1 MKKRSRILVSGLLVL
16 MLVLSGCGG
25 NNTQGNVKN
34 DEPSKAIS
42 EPVEGG
48 KLTVA
53 IPTSP
58 SCLDGD
64 SVTTQ
69 DVNDIMNHV
78 YEGLF
83 EFDGQYEPIPQLA
96 EGYVM
101 ENDNKTYVITLRQ
114 GVKFHNGDEM
124 TSEDVIAS
132 LDRWFARNGNGQ
144 EVARY
149 LDSYEANGDYEVR
162 VTFKE
167 PYAPFLSTISANVAN
182 QKLLIR
188 PKELAEKY
196 AETIMSEHI
205 GTGPF
210 EFAAFEPDQY
220 VRLKKFAD
228 YTPNEKAS
236 SGLAGQRIAYVDEIE
251 FAVVPEQ
258 AVRIAG
264 VQSGQYQFAFDI
276 PSDQYQVLNA
286 ENSNVQTF
294 ITSPNYQLYLI
305 LNQGS
310 NALKDIKARQA
321 ILMGLD
327 MVQLGALGIGDE
339 NFWHL
344 NGCLFPKGS
353 LWYDEKAGEGAYN
366 VHDLEK
372 AKALLAESSYD
383 GSPIVILDQRENV
396 VYAQT
401 AIALQEQLEAIG
413 FTVDLQLLDNATVVD
428 KRSQK
433 DAWDIHVNSF
443 KAPDP
448 DPQVYGAWMGTNK
461 WIGNWDDDYSRQ
473 MDDIF
478 ARMLVTIDQD
488 ERYKIVQEW
497 YQKFYETVPYVKIVD
512 YDGLYIA
519 DGTVKDYANYTTPY
533 FWNVYLE

>member
-1 MKKRSRILVSGLLVL
+1 MKKTKWISVLLVAA
-16 MLVLSGCGG
+16 VLLTAGCGQQPKEQQPVQTPEAASG
-25 NNTQGNVKN
+25 
-34 DEPSKAIS
+34 EPTS
-42 EPVEGG
+42 GG
-48 KLTVA
+48 KLVVA
-53 IPTSP
+53 ISNSP

-83 EFDGQYEPIPQLA
+83 EFNANYEPVPQLA
-96 EGYVM
+96 ESYTLTN
-101 ENDNKTYVITLRQ
+101 EDRTYDIKLRQ

-124 TSEDVIAS
+124 NAGDVIAS
-132 LDRWFARNGNGQ
+132 LDRWLTRNGNGQ
-144 EVARY
+144 EVAKY
-149 LDSYEANGDYEVR
+149 VESYEAINDYEVTI
-162 VTFKE
+162 TFKE

-182 QKLLIR
+182 QKLYIR
-188 PKELAEKY
+188 PKELVEKY
-196 AETIMSEHI
+196 ADSIMTEQI
-205 GTGPF
+205 GTGPYEYVDF
-210 EFAAFEPDQY
+210 VPDQY
-220 VRLKKFAD
+220 VRLKRFAD
-228 YTPNEKAS
+228 YTPNPAES
-236 SGLAGQRIAYVDEIE
+236 SGLSGMRIAYADELE

-264 VQSGQYQFAFDI
+264 IQSGQYQFAIDI
-276 PSDQYQVLNA
+276 PSDQYRVLA
-286 ENSNVQTF
+286 EDERVQNF

-310 NALKDIKARQA
+310 KALQDIKARQA
-321 ILMGLD
+321 ILVGLD
-327 MVQLGALGIGDE
+327 MEQLGALGIGDS

-344 NGCLFPKGS
+344 NACLFPPGS
-353 LWYDEKAGEGAYN
+353 QWYDEQAGKDLYN
-366 VHDLEK
+366 SKDIEK
-372 AKALLAESSYD
+372 AKELLAQSSYD
-383 GSPIVILDQRENV
+383 GSPIVILDQKDNP
-396 VYAQT
+396 VYQQT
-401 AIALQEQLEAIG
+401 ATALQTQLEAIG

-461 WIGNWDDDYSRQ
+461 WIGNWDDSYSRE
-473 MDDIF
+473 MDEIF
-478 ARMLVTIDQD
+478 ERMLTTVDQA

-497 YQKFYETVPYVKIVD
+497 YAKFYETVPYVKIVD

-519 DGTVKDYANYTTPY
+519 SQTLKDYSNFTTPY
-533 FWNVYLE
+533 FWNVWLEQ